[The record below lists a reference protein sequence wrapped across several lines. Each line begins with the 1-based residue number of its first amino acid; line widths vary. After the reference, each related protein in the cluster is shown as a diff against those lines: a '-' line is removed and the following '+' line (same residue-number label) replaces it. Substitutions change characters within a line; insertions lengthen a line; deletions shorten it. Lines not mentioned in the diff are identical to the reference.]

1 MTRTGG
7 FVESGKTYIAGEH
20 CCDHLMPR
28 VDYRAEKSHGD
39 VTINLEV
46 SIEQPSQL
54 VIHSSGDNLE
64 AFRAG

>member
-28 VDYRAEKSHGD
+28 VDYRSEKSHGD

-54 VIHSSGDNLE
+54 VIHN
-64 AFRAG
+64 